1 MAHTSTENAGRRKY
15 TERKLRVVEAG
26 AGERGRKKPSKV
38 KKSMKNDKF
47 RRNMKIF
54 TCFSNG

>member
-15 TERKLRVVEAG
+15 TERKLRVVEP
-26 AGERGRKKPSKV
+26 ERGTGRKKPSKV